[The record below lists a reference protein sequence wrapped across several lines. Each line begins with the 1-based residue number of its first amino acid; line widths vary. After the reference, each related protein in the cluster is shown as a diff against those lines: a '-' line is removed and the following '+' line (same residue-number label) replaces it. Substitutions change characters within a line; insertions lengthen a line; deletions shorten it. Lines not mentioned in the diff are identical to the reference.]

1 LPYTPFI
8 WHSFDTGG
16 TLVTAAALNRMEQGI
31 AAANAPT
38 DGCVYVTDYA
48 TLDAALDAA
57 TAGDTFT
64 RIRVVAGST
73 ITLTNSNRLTIDVA
87 YVHVDFQGALVD
99 ATALTSGVA
108 ITVTGTTNPPYQQA
122 TNGFTNLRILGPG
135 RTVTGVTGILFTGP
149 TSTTDL
155 SGPSHVQ
162 PQHVNLSAFATG
174 VSYGNHTYVIDLL
187 NWDIYRCGTGVLLPA
202 GLADTGERFGYTAT
216 TIFNNTI
223 GMDFTGTP
231 GDIMLIGCS
240 LDYNS
245 DAHIKIGSSR
255 VNFHGVHCENGTKST
270 PDFTLTG
277 NGSTLNM
284 WGGEFVNT
292 GSPTWAASIVNNA
305 NNGGGVTIEGTR
317 LGGLTSTTGY
327 LATGT
332 GLTLVRNS
340 TGYDIAETC
349 EAVADTADLLADGGF
364 EQAQIVDRWY
374 VGADTATVGPGNQY
388 AGTNVAIALS
398 TAQHH
403 SGSQALKLTKAGGVG
418 SAAGVTL
425 AIPLDRGQRPRLRFY
440 YTKPGTQTGTVFI
453 TARYAVAPTN
463 PVNGLPKVLQGGFLK
478 QSTITLTSGTI
489 GWTKWVLDDPT
500 VRTPMWATHLVLEF
514 NLVSMAAGDFYV
526 DDVEASTL

>member
-1 LPYTPFI
+1 LPYTPYV
-8 WHSFDTGG
+8 WHDGDTGG
-16 TLVTAAALNRMEQGI
+16 TLVTAARLNALEQGVG
-31 AAANAPT
+31 AANAPA
-38 DGCVYVTDYA
+38 DGCVYVTSYS
-48 TLDAALDAA
+48 TLTAALTAA
-57 TAGDTFT
+57 STGDTFT

-122 TNGFTNLRILGPG
+122 TNGFTQLRLLGPG

-162 PQHVNLSAFATG
+162 PEHVNLSAFATG
-174 VSYGNHTYVIDLL
+174 VSYGNHTYAIDLA
-187 NWDIYRCGTGVLLPA
+187 NWDVYRCGTGILIPPS
-202 GLADTGERFGYTAT
+202 LADAGERYSFSNCV
-216 TIFNNTI
+216 IFNNTVGYDNQLADADVFI
-223 GMDFTGTP
+223 FGG
-231 GDIMLIGCS
+231 GI
-240 LDYNS
+240 DYNS
-245 DAHIKIGSSR
+245 DANVKNAGGQ
-255 VNFHGVHCENGTKST
+255 VNLFGAHVENGAKTSA
-270 PDFTLTG
+270 DLVNTG
-277 NGSTLNM
+277 NGGTIRM
-284 WGGEFVNT
+284 HGGKFINT
-292 GSPTWAASIVNNA
+292 GPATWAAAILNNA
-305 NNGGGVTIEGTR
+305 NNGGGVFLEGTH
-317 LGGLTSTTGY
+317 LAGLTSTTGY

-332 GLTLVRNS
+332 GLTSTRGT
-340 TGYDIAETC
+340 TGYDTATTC

-374 VGADTATVGPGNQY
+374 VAADTATVGSGNQY
-388 AGTNVAIALS
+388 AGTNVSMALS

-403 SGSQALKLTKAGGVG
+403 SGSQALKLTKVGAVG

-463 PVNGLPKVLQGGFLK
+463 PVNGLPKVLQGTILQ

-489 GWTKWVLDDPT
+489 GWTKWVLGDPT